1 MDFMDLE
8 KDGYK
13 RCGNWF
19 MKEEI
24 SINFMSQTIKHTLWK
39 IDLPFNR
46 LKLTLEDVNNFRDSV
61 NKILQAK
68 GEQW

>member
-19 MKEEI
+19 MKDEI
-24 SINFMSQTIKHTLWK
+24 SINFMSETIKHTLGK

-46 LKLTLEDVNNFRDSV
+46 LKLTLEDVNNFKKSV
-61 NKILQAK
+61 NKILQAWEEK
-68 GEQW
+68 